1 MSTDR
6 SVSTGPI
13 RPREH
18 NEPERTDRW
27 ETLDLLV
34 VCHKYNTFVKDQ
46 TELLAAAFDSVTVL
60 VRYNPIAEVSEFLP
74 IQWLRPYRKAVR
86 LDLTDVP
93 ANVTVEVTSLLYLPT
108 DRGYEKLGAKHARA
122 VGEQVERLG
131 IDLDLIH
138 AHFTWTAGYAATQL
152 GDERDVPVILTVHA
166 NRDRFLDE
174 FRSGIP
180 GIYETWRSADTVIR
194 VNERDVRLLER
205 YNENVHA
212 IPNGFS
218 RKRYRLL
225 DREEARSA
233 LEIDP
238 DRALVFT
245 LGELNSRKGTR
256 YLIEAIP
263 QVLAEHGDVL
273 CVIGGQG
280 TGIRELER
288 RVRELGLED
297 HVEILGYVPEERVDL
312 WMNACDVFT
321 LASLAEGNPTVMFEA
336 LGCGKPYVGTNVGGV
351 EEIITSEDYGLLCE
365 PGDPDALAAIL
376 VEGLDREW
384 DTERIAA
391 YAEKFTWERIT
402 AEIESLYAE
411 ALDE

>member
-1 MSTDR
+1 M
-6 SVSTGPI
+6 
-13 RPREH
+13 
-18 NEPERTDRW
+18 
-27 ETLDLLV
+27 
-34 VCHKYNTFVKDQ
+34 
-46 TELLAAAFDSVTVL
+46 
-60 VRYNPIAEVSEFLP
+60 
-74 IQWLRPYRKAVR
+74 
-86 LDLTDVP
+86 
-93 ANVTVEVTSLLYLPT
+93 
-108 DRGYEKLGAKHARA
+108 
-122 VGEQVERLG
+122 
-131 IDLDLIH
+131 
-138 AHFTWTAGYAATQL
+138 
-152 GDERDVPVILTVHA
+152 
-166 NRDRFLDE
+166 
-174 FRSGIP
+174 
-180 GIYETWRSADTVIR
+180 
-194 VNERDVRLLER
+194 
-205 YNENVHA
+205 
-212 IPNGFS
+212 
-218 RKRYRLL
+218 
-225 DREEARSA
+225 
-233 LEIDP
+233 
-238 DRALVFT
+238 
-245 LGELNSRKGTR
+245 
-256 YLIEAIP
+256 IEAIP